1 MHTYPGNRIPGPDGF
16 AEEFYQTCCFIAKS
30 YLTLYSSTDCNI
42 PGSSVH
48 GILQARI
55 LEWVAMPS
63 SRGSSQSRDGT
74 RVSCIDRQIIFC
86 WVTREEELILIPKNW
101 RVQNTPKSTLQGWIT
116 SITLISK
123 TIQRLQQKKITGQY
137 LCWIEVQ
144 KSSKKKKISK
154 LNSTI
159 YNKNDTVWSSWI
171 YSRNIRMV
179 QYLQSN
185 Q

>member
-1 MHTYPGNRIPGPDGF
+1 MENNTEGP
-16 AEEFYQTCCFIAKS
+16 QKTKS
-30 YLTLYSSTDCNI
+30 RVAMCLVAQPCLTLWNPMDYSP

-48 GILQARI
+48 RILQARI

-74 RVSCIDRQIIFC
+74 RVSCIDRQIISC

-144 KSSKKKKISK
+144 KSSKKKK
-154 LNSTI
+154 LAN
-159 YNKNDTVWSSWI
+159 WI
-171 YSRNIRMV
+171 QQYITRMTQFDQV
-179 QYLQSN
+179 GFIPGI
-185 Q
+185 